1 MKLRSLLFAS
11 LKCGASLQHVSL
23 GGGVCPFVCAPKVQ
37 CQQVFPLS
45 DFVHEISK
53 KTISALKTYFISYF
67 LFQTNAVDARPKLRF
82 LTFVKLL

>member
-1 MKLRSLLFAS
+1 MWRITATCVFRRWSLSVCLRS
-11 LKCGASLQHVSL
+11 KGAMPA
-23 GGGVCPFVCAPKVQ
+23 G
-37 CQQVFPLS
+37 FPLS

-53 KTISALKTYFISYF
+53 KTISAIKTYFISYF